1 MSRRTLLLILAILA
15 ALAVSSLRLSMER
28 QDSSPWVGDFPS
40 ARRSNRGPVP
50 ASLPLPVVV
59 GLVAPSVQVRRRAK
73 QAKHREPPRALRQ
86 YRAPAW
92 FPARRSPRRYGSPW
106 QRWQVPAPTA
116 RALGE
121 PPAIEQQPP
130 ASAVCQCAESARPR
144 GHNPGTRETARAR
157 RLFARQY
164 RGGGHA
170 RECIRRETPC
180 LRGSNPPPWRVAQSL
195 GLPRFGLAS
204 SDERHRSREDF
215 DDHGPHHRLSRRYLA
230 RQLRSFSIAIIPTCC
245 QHGEHEVTTRYG

>member
-15 ALAVSSLRLSMER
+15 ALAVSSLRLTIER
-28 QDSSPWVGDFPS
+28 RDSSPWVGDFPS
-40 ARRSNRGPVP
+40 ARRSSRGPVP
-50 ASLPLPVVV
+50 VSLPFVV
-59 GLVAPSVQVRRRAK
+59 GLVVPSVQARRRAM
-73 QAKHREPPRALRQ
+73 QAKHRERLRALRQ

-92 FPARRSPRRYGSPW
+92 FPARRSPRRYGLPR

-121 PPAIEQQPP
+121 PLAIERQPP
-130 ASAVCQCAESARPR
+130 ASTACHYAVSARPR
-144 GHNPGTRETARAR
+144 GHNPGTRETDRAR
-157 RLFARQY
+157 QRFSRPY
-164 RGGGHA
+164 RGGGHG
-170 RECIRRETPC
+170 RGCTRRETPC
-180 LRGSNPPPWRVAQSL
+180 LRGSTPPLWRVAQSL

-230 RQLRSFSIAIIPTCC
+230 RQLRSLSIEIIPKCC